1 MLQDEA
7 ATPYLNACQ
16 YAAKSSEFFK
26 HFKSHPAYTHVLEHV
41 SYEEGQQY
49 LKEIEID
56 YLDKLQE
63 IKQNDAIGEPQTY
76 EYPSIGNISPT
87 TIRYVKN
94 TSDIINKFGT
104 SFDSIVEIGADQPRV
119 ISNTYLLENNFDWSG
134 VSFELDT
141 DKVTYFNSIR
151 KNKCFCEDATS
162 YDYKSLFEERNY
174 PKQIDYLQLD
184 IDPAEGTLRA
194 LKVLPLNDYR
204 FSVITYETDVYSS
217 GADIQDEQIEILES
231 HGYQLVA
238 KNVKCEGNPYEDW
251 WIDPA
256 IISED
261 VWKPYKTRIGLES
274 NEVILL

>member
-1 MLQDEA
+1 MECDWPNCPRYFRNNYENLKTKFAGAENIENNWSQSMQDMFVLSMLDGKRNGV
-7 ATPYLNACQ
+7 Y
-16 YAAKSSEFFK
+16 
-26 HFKSHPAYTHVLEHV
+26 
-41 SYEEGQQY
+41 
-49 LKEIEID
+49 
-56 YLDKLQE
+56 
-63 IKQNDAIGEPQTY
+63 
-76 EYPSIGNISPT
+76 
-87 TIRYVKN
+87 
-94 TSDIINKFGT
+94 
-104 SFDSIVEIGADQPRV
+104 VEIGADQPRV
-119 ISNTYLLENNFDWSG
+119 ISNTYLLEKDFDWSG
-134 VSFELDT
+134 ISFELDA
-141 DKVTYFNSIR
+141 DKVAFFNTIR
-151 KNKCFCEDATS
+151 ENKCLCEDATL
-162 YDYKSLFEERNY
+162 YNYKSLFEELNY

-194 LKVLPLNDYR
+194 LKVLPLDDYR

-256 IISED
+256 IVSED

>member
-1 MLQDEA
+1 MFVLSMLDGKRDGV
-7 ATPYLNACQ
+7 Y
-16 YAAKSSEFFK
+16 
-26 HFKSHPAYTHVLEHV
+26 
-41 SYEEGQQY
+41 
-49 LKEIEID
+49 
-56 YLDKLQE
+56 
-63 IKQNDAIGEPQTY
+63 
-76 EYPSIGNISPT
+76 
-87 TIRYVKN
+87 
-94 TSDIINKFGT
+94 
-104 SFDSIVEIGADQPRV
+104 VEIGADQPRV

-134 VSFELDT
+134 VSFELDA

-151 KNKCFCEDATS
+151 KNKCLSEDATL

-194 LKVLPLNDYR
+194 LKALPLDDYR

-251 WIDPA
+251 WVDPA
-256 IISED
+256 IVSED
-261 VWKPYKTRIGLES
+261 VWKPYKTRIGLDS
-274 NEVILL
+274 WEVVSQ

>member
-1 MLQDEA
+1 MECDWPNCPRYFRNNYENLKTKFTGAETIENNRSQSMQDMFVLSMLDGKRNGI
-7 ATPYLNACQ
+7 Y
-16 YAAKSSEFFK
+16 
-26 HFKSHPAYTHVLEHV
+26 
-41 SYEEGQQY
+41 
-49 LKEIEID
+49 
-56 YLDKLQE
+56 
-63 IKQNDAIGEPQTY
+63 
-76 EYPSIGNISPT
+76 
-87 TIRYVKN
+87 
-94 TSDIINKFGT
+94 
-104 SFDSIVEIGADQPRV
+104 VEIGADQPRV

-134 VSFELDT
+134 ISFELDA
-141 DKVTYFNSIR
+141 DKVAFFNTIR
-151 KNKCFCEDATS
+151 KNKCLCEDATL
-162 YDYKSLFEERNY
+162 YDYKSIFEERNY

-194 LKVLPLNDYR
+194 LKALPLDDYR

-256 IISED
+256 IVSED
-261 VWKPYKTRIGLES
+261 VWKPYKTRVGLES

>member
-1 MLQDEA
+1 METGWPNCPRYFRNNYENLKTKFTGAENIENNWSQSMQDMFVLSMLDGK
-7 ATPYLNACQ
+7 
-16 YAAKSSEFFK
+16 KSGV
-26 HFKSHPAYTHVLEHV
+26 Y
-41 SYEEGQQY
+41 
-49 LKEIEID
+49 
-56 YLDKLQE
+56 
-63 IKQNDAIGEPQTY
+63 
-76 EYPSIGNISPT
+76 
-87 TIRYVKN
+87 
-94 TSDIINKFGT
+94 
-104 SFDSIVEIGADQPRV
+104 VEIGADQPRV

-134 VSFELDT
+134 VSFELDA

-151 KNKCFCEDATS
+151 KNKCLSEDATS

-194 LKVLPLNDYR
+194 LKALPLNDYR

-256 IISED
+256 IVSED

>member
-1 MLQDEA
+1 METGWPNCPRYFRNNYENLKTKFTGAENIENNWSQSMQDMFVLSMLDGKRNGV
-7 ATPYLNACQ
+7 Y
-16 YAAKSSEFFK
+16 
-26 HFKSHPAYTHVLEHV
+26 
-41 SYEEGQQY
+41 
-49 LKEIEID
+49 
-56 YLDKLQE
+56 
-63 IKQNDAIGEPQTY
+63 
-76 EYPSIGNISPT
+76 
-87 TIRYVKN
+87 
-94 TSDIINKFGT
+94 
-104 SFDSIVEIGADQPRV
+104 VEIGADQPRV

-134 VSFELDT
+134 VSFELDA
-141 DKVTYFNSIR
+141 DKVAFFNTIR
-151 KNKCFCEDATS
+151 KNKCICEDATL
-162 YDYKSLFEERNY
+162 YDYRSLFEERDY

-194 LKVLPLNDYR
+194 LKALPLDDYR

-256 IISED
+256 VVSED

>member
-1 MLQDEA
+1 MECDWPNCPRYFRNNYENLKTKFTGAENIENNWSQSMQDMFVLSMLDGKRDGV
-7 ATPYLNACQ
+7 Y
-16 YAAKSSEFFK
+16 
-26 HFKSHPAYTHVLEHV
+26 
-41 SYEEGQQY
+41 
-49 LKEIEID
+49 
-56 YLDKLQE
+56 
-63 IKQNDAIGEPQTY
+63 
-76 EYPSIGNISPT
+76 
-87 TIRYVKN
+87 
-94 TSDIINKFGT
+94 
-104 SFDSIVEIGADQPRV
+104 VEIGADQPRV

-134 VSFELDT
+134 VSFELDA
-141 DKVTYFNSIR
+141 DKVAFFNTIR
-151 KNKCFCEDATS
+151 ENKCLCEDATL
-162 YDYKSLFEERNY
+162 YNYKSLFEELNY

-194 LKVLPLNDYR
+194 LKALPLDDYR

-251 WIDPA
+251 WVDPA
-256 IISED
+256 IVSED